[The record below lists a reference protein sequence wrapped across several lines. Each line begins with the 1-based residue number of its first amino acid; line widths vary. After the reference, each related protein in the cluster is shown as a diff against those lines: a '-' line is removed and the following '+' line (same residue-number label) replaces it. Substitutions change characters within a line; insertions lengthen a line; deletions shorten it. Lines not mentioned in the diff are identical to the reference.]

1 MEIKKL
7 PMNVVADMLTRFLGR
22 PVVDMTELKG
32 TFDITLVLSPED
44 RTAMVIRAAVGAG
57 VALPAQAM
65 CILDIS
71 SGDTLS
77 NALQKAGLKLE
88 A

>member
-1 MEIKKL
+1 
-7 PMNVVADMLTRFLGR
+7 MNVVADMLTRFLGR